1 MRSLMPLTLVP
12 VVALAALAS
21 FTSTA
26 KADPLERTIR
36 RTLHAPGKPRLVKI
50 RSTFVRTRNVRIA
63 AAPNPRVARAAL
75 LWRRGD
81 PLVRL
86 TPVGA
91 PRGRRVGHTS
101 VVLRGQKWNFNARR
115 WQSFVLRIRVTVH
128 APGNAP
134 RREVVPARHFER
146 RTRVAVGG
154 GKRGTIR
161 GIVGGPVRKLAML
174 AADTNYFSADLRGG
188 VLRIRGKRPGRGAV
202 AIGGQYLD
210 PRTRKWT
217 KFYVRMNVR
226 VVRP

>member
-1 MRSLMPLTLVP
+1 MRSLMPLSLIP
-12 VVALAALAS
+12 VAALTALVS
-21 FTSTA
+21 ISSTA
-26 KADPLERTIR
+26 NAGPVERTIR
-36 RTLHAPGKPRLVKI
+36 RTLHASGKPHFVKV
-50 RSTFVRTRNVRIA
+50 RSTFVRTRNVRIVA
-63 AAPNPRVARAAL
+63 SPNPRVARAAI

-128 APGNAP
+128 APRNAP
-134 RREVVPARHFER
+134 RRHVAPARQFQR
-146 RTRVAVGG
+146 RTTVAVGG
-154 GKRGTIR
+154 GKHGTVR
-161 GIVGGPVRKLAML
+161 GIVGAPVRKLAML
-174 AADTNYFSADLRGG
+174 AADTNLFSVDLRGG